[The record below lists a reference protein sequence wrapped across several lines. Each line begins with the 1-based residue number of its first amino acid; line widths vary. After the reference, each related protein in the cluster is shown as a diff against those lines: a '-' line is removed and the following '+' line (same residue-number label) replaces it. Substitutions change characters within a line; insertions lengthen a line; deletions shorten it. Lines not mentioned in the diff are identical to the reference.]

1 MKSPAQKPSERIQ
14 EIANELAKFP
24 ESNWSI
30 PEQKHF
36 LQ

>member
-1 MKSPAQKPSERIQ
+1 MKTPEQKPSERIL
-14 EIANELAKFP
+14 EIASELAKFP

-30 PEQKHF
+30 PEQQHF